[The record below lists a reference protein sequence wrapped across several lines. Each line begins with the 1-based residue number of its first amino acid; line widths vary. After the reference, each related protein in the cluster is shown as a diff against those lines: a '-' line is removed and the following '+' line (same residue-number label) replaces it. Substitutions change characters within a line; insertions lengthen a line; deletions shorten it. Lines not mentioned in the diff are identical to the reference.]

1 MVDNSYIANILKSIC
16 TIINEGQNE
25 EISYFF
31 PLFSMKKIWQKKPRV
46 YTLGYLNDLELR
58 KSSKYRSLLLY

>member
-31 PLFSMKKIWQKKPRV
+31 SLVFDEKKLAKKPRV